1 MRMKYYVAYYRSS
14 LGYIDEESGLR
25 TTTVEVDNEGAVGN
39 AMLKRVRAAVKA
51 EDSFCR
57 GPLIYARTEGH
68 RDLTPEE
75 EEGVRGDEMGEGVYG
90 GGYGFND
97 PKNEPR
103 DL

>member
-1 MRMKYYVAYYRSS
+1 MKYYVAYYRSS
-14 LGYIDEESGLR
+14 LGYIDEPSGLR
-25 TTTVEVDNEGAVGN
+25 TTTVEADSEEG
-39 AMLKRVRAAVKA
+39 VRAAVKA

-75 EEGVRGDEMGEGVYG
+75 EEGVRGDEMGEEAYG